1 MPDSP
6 VILNKRNYRAA
17 FGDFD
22 ASGDGFVWPD
32 EARLRRRRL
41 IYAILGVTAVFFVA
55 GAASTLLVSFQPR
68 SAPSAINASA
78 AALERKPAPAIVD
91 AEAPAA
97 TPAGEQSAGVQ
108 SEGVT
113 VLPRIQEEKKAA
125 TAPVQQAAAIDEQP
139 SNQAQPVTAGE
150 LGYAIEL
157 GGARSF
163 SELSRR
169 FAAIADANQE
179 IAFDRMEPRVTLA
192 DTATG
197 VEARL
202 LVGPFD
208 SLVDAE
214 ETCAQIALP
223 SGIGCRPTGF
233 AGEVIA
239 RQ

>member
-22 ASGDGFVWPD
+22 ASGDGFEWPD

-68 SAPSAINASA
+68 SGPSAINASA
-78 AALERKPAPAIVD
+78 AALQQKPT
-91 AEAPAA
+91 PAA
-97 TPAGEQSAGVQ
+97 VDTEPAGEQSAGAQ
-108 SEGVT
+108 AEGVT
-113 VLPRIQEEKKAA
+113 VLPRIQEDQQTDANS
-125 TAPVQQAAAIDEQP
+125 TQQAAAIDEPP

-169 FAAIADANQE
+169 FAAIAEANQE

-192 DTATG
+192 DTAAG
-197 VEARL
+197 VEALL

-208 SLVDAE
+208 SLVEAE

-223 SGIGCRPTGF
+223 AGIGCRPTGF